1 VRTIA
6 AILVLYLLPS
16 SAGAVQLFEGNL
28 GYDGDW
34 LYVLDSSSMSDRV
47 YWYDL
52 GTNITYRFEL
62 ATDEAFS
69 DVVLDVGEIETNYV
83 EPGVGPGR
91 YLFRVSAADATGAVV
106 SASDIGTLEVVVD
119 QAPPNARIVSPA
131 SGQTF
136 RKGDTLKIELEVS
149 DDTLLHIARFT
160 IGGEYAGVLGLKTE
174 NYKLSP
180 SFGESRIVTFEYSI
194 PTKGPSGTLE
204 IAIDVTDV
212 VNNKVTTTVSV
223 ELTKDNTTTTDRS
236 TKVRGRKK

>member
-1 VRTIA
+1 MSHETRRVRTIA
-6 AILVLYLLPS
+6 AILALYLLPIS
-16 SAGAVQLFEGNL
+16 TGAVQLFERNL

-34 LYVLDSSSMSDRV
+34 LHVLDSSSMSDRV

-69 DVVLDVGEIETNYV
+69 GVVLDVGEIETNYV

-91 YLFRVSAADATGAVV
+91 YFFRVSAADATGVVV
-106 SASDIGTLEVVVD
+106 SASDIGTLEVVAD
-119 QAPPNARIVSPA
+119 QPPNARIVSPA

-136 RKGDTLKIELEVS
+136 RKGDTLKIELELS

-160 IGGEYAGVLGLKTE
+160 IDGEYAGVLGLKTE

-180 SFGESRIVTFEYSI
+180 SFGEFVGCITRDRAPEDFY
-194 PTKGPSGTLE
+194 TLP
-204 IAIDVTDV
+204 
-212 VNNKVTTTVSV
+212 
-223 ELTKDNTTTTDRS
+223 
-236 TKVRGRKK
+236 G